1 MLIKNVFIENSEN
14 KQDVR
19 IGNEKFIEI
28 GSHLAS
34 HENEQTIEA
43 NGKLL
48 LPPFIDSHVHLDATL
63 TAGEPEWN
71 QTGTLFDGIRIWSER
86 KKTLSREDVKT
97 RAKATIKKQVEN
109 GIQVV
114 RSHVDTTDPTDPTMT
129 ALEALLEVKEEMKDI
144 VEVQLV
150 AFPQEGVLSYPHG
163 KELLETAVKEGA
175 DVIGGIPHYEFT
187 RDYGVQS
194 LHYIAEL
201 AEKYDRLIDV
211 HCDEIDDPNSRNLEV
226 LATLAYETGLTDRV
240 TASHT
245 TAMGSYNNAYC
256 YKLFRL
262 LKLAKIN
269 MVSNPLVNIHLGGRF
284 DTYPKRRGIT
294 RIKDLTEAGI
304 NVSFGEDDVKDPWYP
319 MGNGNMMDPV
329 HMGIHAE
336 QMMGYQSI
344 LDSYN
349 FVTNNAAK
357 TLHITDHYGIEVG
370 KPANCIILN
379 NDNFY
384 NALNERSEVLYSIRQ
399 GKILVATKPKEV
411 KFNF

>member
-19 IGNEKFIEI
+19 IENEKFIEI

-114 RSHVDTTDPTDPTMT
+114 RSHVDTTDPTMT

-329 HMGIHAE
+329 HMGIQAE

-370 KPANCIILN
+370 KPANCIISN

>member
-1 MLIKNVFIENSEN
+1 MLIKNVYIENN
-14 KQDVR
+14 DQKQDVR
-19 IGNEKFIEI
+19 IEDGKFTEI
-28 GSHLAS
+28 GKQLTA
-34 HENEQTIEA
+34 HENEKLIEA

-63 TAGEPEWN
+63 TAGDPEWN

-86 KKTLSREDVKT
+86 KKTLTKEDVKT
-97 RAKATIKKQVEN
+97 RAKATIGKQVEN

-114 RSHVDTTDPTDPTMT
+114 RSHVDTTDPTMT

-201 AEKYDRLIDV
+201 AQKYDRLIDV

-226 LATLAYETGLTDRV
+226 LATLAYETGLADRV

-294 RIKDLTEAGI
+294 RIKELTEAGI

-336 QMMGYQSI
+336 QLMGYQSI
-344 LDSYN
+344 QDSYN

-370 KPANCIILN
+370 KPANFIILN
-379 NDNFY
+379 NNNFY
-384 NALNERSEVLYSIRQ
+384 NALNERSEVLYSVRQ
-399 GKILVATKPKEV
+399 GKVLVETKPKEV
-411 KFNF
+411 KLNF

>member
-19 IGNEKFIEI
+19 IENEKFIEI

-114 RSHVDTTDPTDPTMT
+114 RSHVDTTDPTMT

-163 KELLETAVKEGA
+163 KELLETAVKE
-175 DVIGGIPHYEFT
+175 
-187 RDYGVQS
+187 
-194 LHYIAEL
+194 
-201 AEKYDRLIDV
+201 
-211 HCDEIDDPNSRNLEV
+211 
-226 LATLAYETGLTDRV
+226 
-240 TASHT
+240 
-245 TAMGSYNNAYC
+245 
-256 YKLFRL
+256 
-262 LKLAKIN
+262 
-269 MVSNPLVNIHLGGRF
+269 
-284 DTYPKRRGIT
+284 
-294 RIKDLTEAGI
+294 
-304 NVSFGEDDVKDPWYP
+304 
-319 MGNGNMMDPV
+319 
-329 HMGIHAE
+329 
-336 QMMGYQSI
+336 
-344 LDSYN
+344 
-349 FVTNNAAK
+349 
-357 TLHITDHYGIEVG
+357 
-370 KPANCIILN
+370 
-379 NDNFY
+379 
-384 NALNERSEVLYSIRQ
+384 
-399 GKILVATKPKEV
+399 
-411 KFNF
+411 